1 MNEYQKKIIEDC
13 SIFRPNPKYGTYP
26 PYHNGL
32 YLEDLFFE
40 TYMNSEK
47 KPENKYYIPIFW
59 TTVYIESVGN
69 PQNYLDTL
77 DPNLEYFTVSQH
89 DDAVIERLPKNT
101 TVYSA
106 GGNRGNIP
114 IPLVCTEIPENY
126 LNKEH
131 NKDILAS
138 FVGSVTHSIR
148 ESIVRLYSTDSDFLI
163 KSKGWDINV
172 NREEFE
178 YFFEITNR
186 SKFTL
191 CPRGYGRTSFRLYET
206 FQLNSVPVYVSDE
219 FWLPFTDK
227 INWEEI
233 CVLVRSHEIGSL
245 KEKLLSISDEKYS
258 KMLETGKKV
267 WSEFFQIN
275 KMCEKLLLEIQN

>member
-13 SIFRPNPKYGTYP
+13 SVFRPHPTYGIYP

-32 YLEDLFFE
+32 YLEDRFFE

-47 KPENKYYIPIFW
+47 KPENKFYIPIFW
-59 TTVYIESVGN
+59 TTVYLQHIGN
-69 PQNYLDTL
+69 IQSYLDSL
-77 DPNLEYFTVSQH
+77 NPDLEYFTISQH

-106 GGNRGNIP
+106 GGNRGDVP
-114 IPLVCTEIPENY
+114 IPLVCSEISEIY
-126 LNKEH
+126 VKKDTD
-131 NKDILAS
+131 KDIFAS
-138 FVGSVTHSIR
+138 FIGSLTHPIR
-148 ESIVRLYSTDSDFLI
+148 ETLTHTYNGDNDFLI
-163 KSKGWDINV
+163 KAKGWNPNV
-172 NREEFE
+172 PKQEYE
-178 YFFEITNR
+178 YFFEMTKR

-191 CPRGYGRTSFRLYET
+191 CPRGYGKTSFRLYET

-219 FWLPFTDK
+219 FWLPFTNK

-233 CVLVRSHEIGSL
+233 CVLIKTHEIGSL

-258 KMLETGKKV
+258 KMLENGKRI

-275 KMCEKLLLEIQN
+275 RMCEKLLLEI